1 VDSIAKL
8 LLALGLAFVVTGIAV
23 MLLAR
28 LGAHG
33 LPGDIVIRRRHFT
46 LYLPVGLMIALSLL
60 LTLAL
65 NLFAR
70 K

>member
-1 VDSIAKL
+1 MDSAGRL
-8 LLALGLAFVVTGIAV
+8 LLGLGLALVVAGIAI
-23 MLLAR
+23 LLPAR

-33 LPGDIVIRRRHFT
+33 FPGDIVIRRRHFT

-65 NLFAR
+65 NLFDR

>member
-1 VDSIAKL
+1 MDNFGKL
-8 LLALGLAFVVTGIAV
+8 LLGLGLVFAV
-23 MLLAR
+23 AGLALLLLSR

-46 LYLPVGLMIALSLL
+46 LYLPIGLMILLSLL
-60 LTLAL
+60 LTLVL
-65 NLFAR
+65 NLVHR